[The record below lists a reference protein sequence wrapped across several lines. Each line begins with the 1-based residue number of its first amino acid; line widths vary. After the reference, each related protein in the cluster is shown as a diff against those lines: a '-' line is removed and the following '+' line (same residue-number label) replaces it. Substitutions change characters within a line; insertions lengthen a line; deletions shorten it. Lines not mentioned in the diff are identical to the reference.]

1 MFSERL
7 ILKARVFLFHSDV
20 ELGRGPALIEQEK
33 EPARER
39 GERRRQRSAPIWKE
53 RDATLN
59 PNSTDQSAPST
70 LGTWRR
76 ARLWHVLASP
86 RFNRHTKAQSLLF
99 FFFLLSSPLSI
110 ALFFSLPLPY
120 TRSSL
125 ILSLQIHPPVFSL
138 VIKSCQAEVGLH
150 SIIPRSSNIWCSP
163 EESRHNTHHL
173 LSAKYVGEFCR
184 IFTQSHS
191 VPFINYHITK
201 EAHLLC
207 MVCCLGARSN
217 SPP

>member
-1 MFSERL
+1 MPKSSLTTCSLFLSVSAGL
-7 ILKARVFLFHSDV
+7 IVTFCL
-20 ELGRGPALIEQEK
+20 LI
-33 EPARER
+33 
-39 GERRRQRSAPIWKE
+39 
-53 RDATLN
+53 
-59 PNSTDQSAPST
+59 
-70 LGTWRR
+70 
-76 ARLWHVLASP
+76 V
-86 RFNRHTKAQSLLF
+86 
-99 FFFLLSSPLSI
+99 FFLR
-110 ALFFSLPLPY
+110 Y

-125 ILSLQIHPPVFSL
+125 IFFWQIYPPVFSL

-150 SIIPRSSNIWCSP
+150 SIIPRSSHIWCSP

-191 VPFINYHITK
+191 VPFINYHIIK

-217 SPP
+217 SLL

>member
-1 MFSERL
+1 MLACGTSLLHQGSTGTEKL
-7 ILKARVFLFHSDV
+7 GDYFLF
-20 ELGRGPALIEQEK
+20 
-33 EPARER
+33 
-39 GERRRQRSAPIWKE
+39 
-53 RDATLN
+53 
-59 PNSTDQSAPST
+59 
-70 LGTWRR
+70 
-76 ARLWHVLASP
+76 
-86 RFNRHTKAQSLLF
+86 
-99 FFFLLSSPLSI
+99 SPLSI
-110 ALFFSLPLPY
+110 GLSLSLFVWPFLLY

-125 ILSLQIHPPVFSL
+125 ILSLQIYPPVFSL

-150 SIIPRSSNIWCSP
+150 SIIPRSSHIWCSP

-207 MVCCLGARSN
+207 MVCCLGAHSN
-217 SPP
+217 SPL

>member
-1 MFSERL
+1 MCTF
-7 ILKARVFLFHSDV
+7 AT
-20 ELGRGPALIEQEK
+20 
-33 EPARER
+33 
-39 GERRRQRSAPIWKE
+39 SA
-53 RDATLN
+53 
-59 PNSTDQSAPST
+59 
-70 LGTWRR
+70 
-76 ARLWHVLASP
+76 
-86 RFNRHTKAQSLLF
+86 F
-99 FFFLLSSPLSI
+99 FPHLSSSDRCL
-110 ALFFSLPLPY
+110 LRFFIWLCLPY

-125 ILSLQIHPPVFSL
+125 ILSLQIYPPVFSL

-150 SIIPRSSNIWCSP
+150 SIIPRSSHIWCSP

-217 SPP
+217 SPL

>member
-1 MFSERL
+1 MRL
-7 ILKARVFLFHSDV
+7 RCLQSDACWEQSFVPHLCISRVQQVPKSSLTTCSLFLSV
-20 ELGRGPALIEQEK
+20 SAGLIV
-33 EPARER
+33 
-39 GERRRQRSAPIWKE
+39 
-53 RDATLN
+53 T
-59 PNSTDQSAPST
+59 
-70 LGTWRR
+70 
-76 ARLWHVLASP
+76 
-86 RFNRHTKAQSLLF
+86 FCLLIV
-99 FFFLLSSPLSI
+99 FFLR
-110 ALFFSLPLPY
+110 Y

-125 ILSLQIHPPVFSL
+125 IFFWQIYPPVFSL

-150 SIIPRSSNIWCSP
+150 SIIPRSSHIWCSP

-191 VPFINYHITK
+191 VPFINYHIIK

-217 SPP
+217 SLL

>member
-1 MFSERL
+1 MLACGTSLLHQGSTGTEKL
-7 ILKARVFLFHSDV
+7 GDYFLF
-20 ELGRGPALIEQEK
+20 
-33 EPARER
+33 
-39 GERRRQRSAPIWKE
+39 
-53 RDATLN
+53 
-59 PNSTDQSAPST
+59 
-70 LGTWRR
+70 
-76 ARLWHVLASP
+76 
-86 RFNRHTKAQSLLF
+86 
-99 FFFLLSSPLSI
+99 SPLSI
-110 ALFFSLPLPY
+110 GLSLSLFVWPFLLY

-125 ILSLQIHPPVFSL
+125 ILSLQIYPPVFSL

-150 SIIPRSSNIWCSP
+150 SIIPRSSHIWCSP

-173 LSAKYVGEFCR
+173 LSAKYVGEFCG

-217 SPP
+217 SPL

>member
-1 MFSERL
+1 MR
-7 ILKARVFLFHSDV
+7 
-20 ELGRGPALIEQEK
+20 
-33 EPARER
+33 
-39 GERRRQRSAPIWKE
+39 
-53 RDATLN
+53 LN
-59 PNSTDQSAPST
+59 PNSTDQSVPRVMHA
-70 LGTWRR
+70 GNM
-76 ARLWHVLASP
+76 AMRLLATRPYLTNNQSAQESSVTP
-86 RFNRHTKAQSLLF
+86 FFFPPPLFLNQSLL
-99 FFFLLSSPLSI
+99 LLSVW
-110 ALFFSLPLPY
+110 LFLPY

-125 ILSLQIHPPVFSL
+125 ILSLQIYPPVFSL

-150 SIIPRSSNIWCSP
+150 SIIPRSSHICCGP

-207 MVCCLGARSN
+207 MVCCLGAHSN
-217 SPP
+217 SPL

>member
-1 MFSERL
+1 MLACGTSLLHQGSTGTEKL
-7 ILKARVFLFHSDV
+7 GDYFLF
-20 ELGRGPALIEQEK
+20 
-33 EPARER
+33 
-39 GERRRQRSAPIWKE
+39 
-53 RDATLN
+53 
-59 PNSTDQSAPST
+59 
-70 LGTWRR
+70 
-76 ARLWHVLASP
+76 
-86 RFNRHTKAQSLLF
+86 
-99 FFFLLSSPLSI
+99 SPLSI
-110 ALFFSLPLPY
+110 GLSLSLFVWPFLLH

-125 ILSLQIHPPVFSL
+125 ILSLQIYPPVFSL

-150 SIIPRSSNIWCSP
+150 SIIPRSSHIWCSP

-217 SPP
+217 SPL